1 MNKILIIEDDK
12 IISKSIANHL
22 TKWDFV
28 VEKIKDF
35 KNIMEEFIEFD
46 PHLKKLWRKLSF
58 LDFLSIANCDTMWYN
73 ILEERRDF
81 YEYNYS

>member
-1 MNKILIIEDDK
+1 MGLCDIIISINTIKAGEILNKILIIEDDK

-46 PHLKKLWRKLSF
+46 PHLKKL
-58 LDFLSIANCDTMWYN
+58 
-73 ILEERRDF
+73 
-81 YEYNYS
+81 